1 MRNISVTLSLSNR
14 SHPACMRNISV
25 TLSLSKGAK
34 VMLRQVRGGHVP
46 SMENARRTLPG
57 AVPKKL

>member
-1 MRNISVTLSLSNR
+1 MTNISVTR
-14 SHPACMRNISV
+14 ACMTEVARACMRNISV